1 LEVFENGSAFIQKIS
16 SVGASLLAKASGQSI
31 FAVADTP
38 LSRAGSLPQ
47 VSCWVIE
54 FLNTALDFPVCPP
67 QVDPRLISSPSL
79 KGLKMENSRATARPA
94 VWLMLVIVLVALNLR
109 PSMAAVGPLLSAIRD
124 DIPLSFSL
132 ASLLTMLPVMAM
144 GLAMFYGIAITRRLG
159 EHRTV
164 LLSLLI
170 IGLAT
175 LSRLFIDSAAELIVS
190 AVLAGIGIA
199 LIQALMPALIK
210 SRFPNHMAVCMG
222 LYVTSIMGGAALAAS
237 FAPMVMGVTG
247 NWRSGLAIWAV
258 LASLALVFWW
268 SQRRSLSATAATTT
282 RKDSFYNNSRA
293 WLLAIFFGLG
303 TASYTCVL
311 AWLAPYYVEKGWSE
325 QSAGLLLGFL
335 TAMEVISGLVVPAI
349 ANRSRDRRSVL
360 TVLLGL
366 IIAGFCGLILSPQHL
381 SFFWPCLL
389 GLGIGGLFPM
399 SLIVSLD
406 HLDNPQRAGGL
417 TAFVQ
422 GIGYMIAGLSPLMA
436 GIVRDQLGS
445 FEWAWWSLTAVMV
458 IMLLMVRRFDPR
470 HYARHFG

>member
-1 LEVFENGSAFIQKIS
+1 
-16 SVGASLLAKASGQSI
+16 
-31 FAVADTP
+31 
-38 LSRAGSLPQ
+38 
-47 VSCWVIE
+47 
-54 FLNTALDFPVCPP
+54 
-67 QVDPRLISSPSL
+67 
-79 KGLKMENSRATARPA
+79 MENPRTTSRPA
-94 VWLMLVIVLVALNLR
+94 LWLMLAIILVGLNLR
-109 PSMAAVGPLLSAIRD
+109 PSMAAIGPLLSSIRG

-144 GLAMFYGIAITRRLG
+144 GLALFVGIGISQRLG
-159 EHRTV
+159 EQRTV

-175 LSRLFIDSAAELIVS
+175 LSRLFVDSAAQLIIS
-190 AVLAGIGIA
+190 AVLAGFGIA

-210 SRFPNHMAVCMG
+210 SRFPDKVALCMG
-222 LYVTSIMGGAALAAS
+222 LYVTSIMGGAAIAAS
-237 FAPMVMGVTG
+237 FAPLVMGQTG
-247 NWRSGLAIWAV
+247 SWRLALAMWAA
-258 LASLALVFWW
+258 LALLALVSWW
-268 SQRRSLSATAATTT
+268 LQRSQLPNSMAGVAKKQA
-282 RKDSFYNNSRA
+282 FFNNSRA

-325 QSAGLLLGFL
+325 QNAGLLLGFL

-349 ANRSRDRRSVL
+349 ANRSRDRRVVL
-360 TVLLGL
+360 MALLML
-366 IIAGFCGLILSPQHL
+366 IIAGFCGLILKPQHL
-381 SFFWPCLL
+381 SLLWPCLL

-406 HLDNPQRAGGL
+406 HLADPQRAGGL

-422 GIGYMIAGLSPLMA
+422 GIGYLIAGLSPLLA

-458 IMLLMVRRFDPR
+458 VMLLMVLRFDPR
-470 HYARHFG
+470 QYARHIQ